1 MLENLNK
8 MKLQY
13 NFFAYLIALLI
24 PVGCTYDKALD
35 AGPVIPFVSYKD
47 EIKPIIVANCYQ
59 CHSSTSTDPK
69 RPGYAFFDDFNELQ
83 RYALKPSTN
92 PNFNGTKL
100 QARIRHKESP
110 GMPFEKSPL
119 PEAEIVLIE
128 NWIRGGA
135 LNN

>member
-1 MLENLNK
+1 

-13 NFFAYLIALLI
+13 IFFSCLIALLI
-24 PVGCTYDKALD
+24 FVRCTYDKALD

-69 RPGYAFFDDFNELQ
+69 RPGYAFFNDFNELQ
-83 RYALKPSTN
+83 RYALKTSTAN
-92 PNFNGTKL
+92 SAYTTL
-100 QARIRHKESP
+100 QARIRHIESP